1 MLYPVEI
8 KHAEYND
15 LEEILN
21 IQKKA
26 FLSEAKIY
34 NDYSFDALVQSFESI
49 RADFNEYTFLKA
61 VVNNEIVGSIKGKM
75 VDTTCWIGRLIVKP
89 EFQNQGIGKLLL
101 TSIENEFSKAH
112 GYQLFTGSKSLKNI
126 KLYQSAGY
134 TIIDQYPDKTK
145 PDMILIEM
153 KKENTN
159 Q

>member
-89 EFQNQGIGKLLL
+89 
-101 TSIENEFSKAH
+101 
-112 GYQLFTGSKSLKNI
+112 
-126 KLYQSAGY
+126 
-134 TIIDQYPDKTK
+134 
-145 PDMILIEM
+145 
-153 KKENTN
+153 
-159 Q
+159 